1 MTAIDKY
8 LRLEA
13 LGLWREREAAP
24 PREVVVSFGR
34 STLVLSGLDDR
45 PLGHWALAGIAA
57 VGRDGDATVY
67 AMTPG
72 GEETLAIRDREMV
85 AAIAAVARPALG
97 AAARPARP
105 RRRVPLGPLLG
116 AAALVALGFALPRG
130 IALGVA
136 RLMPPEQ
143 AAEYGDRMLI
153 ELIARQGPP
162 CAGAAGARALAR
174 LAERLDPAAPT
185 RARVMAIG
193 VPVAALPGRTVV
205 VDREALGAAAS
216 PAEVAGWVALGLGR
230 DPRAA
235 LARDAGTLANL
246 RYLVVGAF
254 DERALARAAQGALE
268 APTPDE
274 SAAAL
279 ALLGSAGID
288 AGDFRARL
296 GAVGLLAETDSDAAA
311 RERAATPALDQPGW
325 QSLRAICADPPQF

>member
-13 LGLWREREAAP
+13 LGHWRERADAL

-34 STLVLSGLDDR
+34 STLVLTDLDDR
-45 PLGHWALAGIAA
+45 PLGHWALAGIAV
-57 VGRDGDATVY
+57 VGRDGAATVY

-72 GEETLAIRDREMV
+72 GGETLTIRDPEMMQ
-85 AAIAAVARPALG
+85 AIAAVARPALG
-97 AAARPARP
+97 PSVKPAPP
-105 RRRVPLGPLLG
+105 RRRVPVGPLLG
-116 AAALVALGFALPRG
+116 AVALIALGYALPRG
-130 IALGVA
+130 IAAGVA

-162 CAGAAGARALAR
+162 CAGAAGERALAR
-174 LAERLDPAAPT
+174 LAERLDPAAPP
-185 RARVMAIG
+185 RLRVMETE

-205 VDREALGAAAS
+205 VDREALVAAAS
-216 PAEVAGWVALGLGR
+216 PEEVAGWVALALGR

-235 LARDAGTLANL
+235 LARDAGTLADL
-246 RYLVVGAF
+246 RYLVVGGF
-254 DERALARAAQGALE
+254 DEPALARASRGALG

-274 SAAAL
+274 SSAAL

-288 AGDFRARL
+288 PGDFRARL
-296 GAVGLLAETDSDAAA
+296 GAAGLLAETDSAPAAPA
-311 RERAATPALDQPGW
+311 PTAAPALDRSDW
-325 QSLRAICADPPQF
+325 RSLRAICGEPPQF

>member
-24 PREVVVSFGR
+24 AREVVVSFGR
-34 STLVLSGLDDR
+34 STLVLTDLDDR
-45 PLGHWALAGIAA
+45 PLGHWALAGIAV

-72 GEETLAIRDREMV
+72 GEETLTIRDPEMV
-85 AAIAAVARPALG
+85 AAIAAVARPAFG
-97 AAARPARP
+97 SVARPAPP

-116 AAALVALGFALPRG
+116 AAALIALGFALPRG

-143 AAEYGDRMLI
+143 AAEYGDHMLI

-162 CAGAAGARALAR
+162 CADAAGERALAR
-174 LAERLDPAAPT
+174 LAERLDPAAPP
-185 RARVMAIG
+185 RLRVMAIG

-205 VDREALGAAAS
+205 VDRDALLAAAS
-216 PAEVAGWVALGLGR
+216 PEEVAGWVALGLGR

-235 LARDAGTLANL
+235 LARDAGTLADL

-254 DERALARAAQGALE
+254 DEPALARAGRGALE

-274 SAAAL
+274 STAAL
-279 ALLGSAGID
+279 ARLGRAGID
-288 AGDFRARL
+288 AGDLRARL
-296 GAVGLLAETDSDAAA
+296 GAAGLLAETDSAPGAPD
-311 RERAATPALDQPGW
+311 RAATPALDPSDW
-325 QSLRAICADPPQF
+325 RSLRAICGEPPPF